1 MTRRPW
7 LLLAAPLCVV
17 FVAAS
22 VAFAA
27 TPGTEHASNTELDP
41 PHVVRPIAAID
52 PTLESPAS
60 FELLFTRASQLRL
73 ELLHTQALLAEAQ
86 GQAAAA
92 AAVQIQ
98 ADADAAA
105 AAAVVASPRSSYVAN
120 TGTGGG
126 GGGDSLACIRAHESD
141 TAGGYGAVSSGGT
154 YRGAYQ
160 FLPSTW
166 DSTASGAG
174 RDDLVGVD
182 PAAASPS
189 DQDAIASSLYSQAG
203 AQPWGG
209 GC

>member
-27 TPGTEHASNTELDP
+27 TPDTEHASNTEFDP
-41 PHVVRPIAAID
+41 PHVVRPIAATD
-52 PTLESPAS
+52 PTLEPLAS
-60 FELLFTRASQLRL
+60 FELWFARAGQLRL
-73 ELLHTQALLAEAQ
+73 ELLHRQALLA
-86 GQAAAA
+86 QAAAA
-92 AAVQIQ
+92 AQTH
-98 ADADAAA
+98 ADADAGAA
-105 AAAVVASPRSSYVAN
+105 ATVVASPRSSSVAN

-174 RDDLVGVD
+174 RGDLVGVD
-182 PAAASPS
+182 PASASPA
-189 DQDAIASSLYSQAG
+189 DQDAIASYLYSQAG

>member
-27 TPGTEHASNTELDP
+27 TPDTEHASNTELDP
-41 PHVVRPIAAID
+41 PHVMRPIAAPD
-52 PTLESPAS
+52 PTLEPLAS
-60 FELLFTRASQLRL
+60 FELWFARAGKARL
-73 ELLHTQALLAEAQ
+73 ELLQRQAQLAQAQAEA
-86 GQAAAA
+86 QAAAA
-92 AAVQIQ
+92 AQAQ
-98 ADADAAA
+98 ADADAEAA
-105 AAAVVASPRSSYVAN
+105 AASRRSSSVVN

-166 DSTASGAG
+166 DSTAAGAG
-174 RDDLVGVD
+174 RGDLVGVD
-182 PAAASPS
+182 PAAASPA
-189 DQDAIASSLYSQAG
+189 DQDAIASHLYSQAG